1 LTDGLTLWGVRPA
14 RWNSD
19 STRMLAKMRS
29 FYLRHMYM
37 KNLLA
42 MPGGIEP
49 DGVPDRAVQGE
60 LPACFVSTVE
70 DRLAPW
76 KTTYKGAKHAEYE
89 SQA

>member
-1 LTDGLTLWGVRPA
+1 
-14 RWNSD
+14 
-19 STRMLAKMRS
+19 MLAKMRS
-29 FYLRHMYM
+29 FYLRHIYM

-49 DGVPDRAVQGE
+49 GRCPDRAVQGE

-89 SQA
+89 SQAQQEHDRAASIAPRRRAEE